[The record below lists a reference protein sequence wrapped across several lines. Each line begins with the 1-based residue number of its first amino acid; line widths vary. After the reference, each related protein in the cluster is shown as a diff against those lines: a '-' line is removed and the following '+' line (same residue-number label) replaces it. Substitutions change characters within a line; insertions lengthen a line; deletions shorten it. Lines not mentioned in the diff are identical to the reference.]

1 MMFPPM
7 SLTTELSQASDN
19 FFLGAG
25 DDYLIGSR
33 DPAKRPRPGLLPES
47 AHRGV
52 HYVLAW
58 VVRSGRGRRRAQ
70 WVADFTSLSSVAVM
84 FGLDADRAARLPDIA
99 WSLFGPKLHAGS
111 LTPARIAE
119 AIPAPSSRRE
129 VARAS
134 AAEVR
139 EIYGRMLSD
148 VAYRIENSALFD
160 SEVPTTRRFEE
171 ALALWAEVTDATPE
185 DETIRRAGMVR
196 ITFDAARAHA
206 ETVGLA
212 HLPAKAREDAGRAA
226 KAARLARSSTN
237 AHEREAALEQVIRI
251 LSQLSL
257 HFLPNPADATRQLSR
272 SR

>member
-7 SLTTELSQASDN
+7 ALTTELSQASDN

-25 DDYLIGSR
+25 GDYLIGSR
-33 DPAKRPRPGLLPES
+33 DPAGLPRPGILP
-47 AHRGV
+47 APTRRGV

-70 WVADFTSLSSVAVM
+70 WVADFTSLSSMAVM
-84 FGLDADRAARLPDIA
+84 FGLDADRAARLPDIT
-99 WSLFGPKLHAGS
+99 WSLFGPRLRAGS
-111 LTPARIAE
+111 LSPARIAE

-129 VARAS
+129 MAKAS
-134 AAEVR
+134 VAEVR
-139 EIYGRMLSD
+139 ETYGRMLSD

-160 SEVPTTRRFEE
+160 SEVPTTRRFDE

-185 DETIRRAGMVR
+185 AEAVRRAGMVQV
-196 ITFDAARAHA
+196 TFDAARAHA

-212 HLPAKAREDAGRAA
+212 HLPLRAREDAGRAA
-226 KAARLARSSTN
+226 KAARLAKSSAN

-257 HFLPNPADATRQLSR
+257 HFLPNPADAPRQLNR